1 MIYDT
6 SVLVVKYEQI
16 LGLFA
21 IFFTRVSWMRK
32 PTFSNTTKK
41 YQLYR
46 PSKIK
51 ERKFVN
57 STSHFQ
63 RTLSTWFVEK

>member
-21 IFFTRVSWMRK
+21 IFFHAGFLDAQTHL
-32 PTFSNTTKK
+32 F
-41 YQLYR
+41 
-46 PSKIK
+46 
-51 ERKFVN
+51 
-57 STSHFQ
+57 
-63 RTLSTWFVEK
+63 